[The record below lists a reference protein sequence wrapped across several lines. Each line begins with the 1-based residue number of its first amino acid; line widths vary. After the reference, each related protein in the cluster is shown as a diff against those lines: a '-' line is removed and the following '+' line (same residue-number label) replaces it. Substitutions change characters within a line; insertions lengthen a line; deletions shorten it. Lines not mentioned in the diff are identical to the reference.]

1 MTNTT
6 NIIEV
11 IKTNEQKAL
20 EVLTAIKG
28 LSVYKTTGFENQIYD
43 EKSNGLFTANL
54 HKASDVEQTDLI
66 FYVITIVEGFGG
78 DQLFSGMLFD
88 NHVLIN
94 NEEMTYSDLI
104 AQADEAM
111 RKFIGR

>member
-6 NIIEV
+6 NTIEV
-11 IKTNEQKAL
+11 TKTVEQKAL

-43 EKSNGLFTANL
+43 EKSNGLFAANL
-54 HKASDVEQTDLI
+54 YKASDVEQADLT
-66 FYVITIVEGFGG
+66 FYVITIVEGLGG

-88 NHVLIN
+88 NYVLIN

-104 AQADEAM
+104 AQADAAM
-111 RKFIGR
+111 RNFIGK

>member
-6 NIIEV
+6 NTIEV
-11 IKTNEQKAL
+11 TKTNELKAL

-43 EKSNGLFTANL
+43 EKSNGLFAASL
-54 HKASDVEQTDLI
+54 YKASDVEQTDLT
-66 FYVITIVEGFGG
+66 FYVITIVEGLGG

-88 NHVLIN
+88 NHVLVN
-94 NEEMTYSDLI
+94 NEEMTYYDLI
-104 AQADEAM
+104 AKADAAM
-111 RKFIGR
+111 HKFIGK